1 MVMFGRMNIL
11 LASND
16 YYVFPATVLIESL
29 LINHRDTDV
38 HIFYMYDTLKEKSK
52 KKLQKLVERSSN
64 GTLTLVPVNQ
74 DVFRDAPV
82 NTYFTKETYFRFL
95 AASCLPAEVSRVLY
109 LDVDI
114 MVENGAERSFVVCEE
129 RDLTINKQI
138 HENLNLP
145 ENSKYFNAGVL
156 LMNLDKLRRELDFE
170 MVMEY
175 IRKHKEKLRY
185 LDQDV
190 LNVLYFQDVIF
201 DNYLLYNYMPRCYPK
216 KKSYLFSD
224 ARIIHFAGP
233 NKVWYYGYNHPGN
246 SLYRKYAIL
255 SGSWFWLFRMKAKT
269 SFRYYKSKLK
279 KIKRAIFSKSKG

>member
-1 MVMFGRMNIL
+1 MFGRMNIL

-114 MVENGAERSFVVCEE
+114 MVKGSILDFYSQSFVENGAERSFVVCEE

-156 LMNLDKLRRELDFE
+156 LMNLDKLERLWIGCYT
-170 MVMEY
+170 Y
-175 IRKHKEKLRY
+175 IPAKWVEKFQAKHPDCVVNTTEQTGCL
-185 LDQDV
+185 
-190 LNVLYFQDVIF
+190 
-201 DNYLLYNYMPRCYPK
+201 
-216 KKSYLFSD
+216 
-224 ARIIHFAGP
+224 
-233 NKVWYYGYNHPGN
+233 
-246 SLYRKYAIL
+246 
-255 SGSWFWLFRMKAKT
+255 GSWRAEPDGSVAPRYALLREQFEYDRYPSVCS
-269 SFRYYKSKLK
+269 SF
-279 KIKRAIFSKSKG
+279 